1 MLAAM
6 PSLLK
11 MGPIRVR
18 MVHGRRRGAKHVTTT
33 PEEIYSAEAL
43 SDRLFAA
50 ALGTFDVFAVYVGD
64 RLSYYK
70 TLGEHG
76 PLTTHELADKAGTE
90 ERYTREWLE
99 QQAVSGLVYVA
110 EMSADGHSRRFALP
124 AEYAA
129 VLTDELSLSY
139 LAPLARMIAAAG
151 MKLSAVVNAHRNGG
165 GVSWDEFGVDMRES
179 QADMNRPSF
188 VNLLAQQWFAGVP
201 ELADRLSQGARVAD
215 IGSGY
220 GWSAIGLAVGY
231 DMITVDGFDLD
242 EPSIN
247 DASVHAVEA
256 RVADRVTFRAIDA
269 GDPSVAGDYDIV
281 AAFECIHDMPDPVS
295 TLATMRRIVTDDRIV
310 VVMDEKVS
318 EAFHPDADEVEQLMY
333 GFSNFICLPDGMA
346 HLHSAGT
353 GTVMRPDTLR
363 KYAREAGFAD
373 IEILPIET
381 DMWRFYRLV

>member
-1 MLAAM
+1 MTTM
-6 PSLLK
+6 PD
-11 MGPIRVR
+11 
-18 MVHGRRRGAKHVTTT
+18 TTHNAT
-33 PEEIYSAEAL
+33 DL

-64 RLSYYK
+64 RLSYYRI
-70 TLGEHG
+70 LCENG
-76 PLTTHELADKAGTE
+76 PLTTHELAELAGTE

-99 QQAVSGLVYVA
+99 QQAVSGLMYVA
-110 EMSADGHSRRFALP
+110 EMSDDGRSRKFALP
-124 AEYAA
+124 PAYAA

-151 MKLSAVVNAHRNGG
+151 AKLSAVVNAHRNGG

-188 VNLLAQQWFAGVP
+188 VNLLAQQWFGAVP
-201 ELADRLSQGARVAD
+201 ELAERLSQGARVAD
-215 IGSGY
+215 IGCGY

-231 DMITVDGFDLD
+231 DAITVDGFDLD
-242 EPSIN
+242 EPSIK
-247 DASVHAVEA
+247 DAAAHAVEA
-256 RVADRVTFRAIDA
+256 GVADRVRFRAIDA
-269 GDPSVAGDYDIV
+269 GDPSVDGDYDVV

-295 TLATMRRIVTDDRIV
+295 TLATMRRIVTHDGIV

-318 EAFHPDADEVEQLMY
+318 EAFHPDAEEIEQLMY

-363 KYAREAGFAD
+363 KYAKEAGFSD